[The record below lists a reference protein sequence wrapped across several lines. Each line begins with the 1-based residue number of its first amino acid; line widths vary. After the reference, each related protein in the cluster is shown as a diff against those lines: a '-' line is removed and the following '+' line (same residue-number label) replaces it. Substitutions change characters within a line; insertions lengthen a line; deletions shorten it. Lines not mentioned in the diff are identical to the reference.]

1 MDKSWTLYQKKA
13 KNLTNFSSLDKI
25 LIKSRKGVT
34 LLDTSSPRIKH
45 NSSLYH
51 IFTEYGD
58 IIIGLVS
65 TIAAI
70 YLHSTHHPYMSV
82 ILSAI
87 AIGSFSI
94 TVAEIAEILADRLEE
109 PYASFVLTFSAV
121 AVEIL
126 LLFMIVRE
134 AIHSPDALET
144 VKGGI
149 ISAVI
154 VDMNV
159 LLGLAVFIGGLS
171 FKEQEHNEDTSSTYT
186 TILLVAS
193 SALLVPSIL
202 TYTNDSHTLFEA
214 SVMIAMLLG
223 VFYIAIF
230 IFQTKTHAHF
240 FKATAKSRLFRIKK
254 KFHIEDEEEDED
266 YFFDKLNN
274 ISNFF
279 FMFAFILIIGILAEL
294 FANDGI
300 AIAKEQEISTG
311 LAGLIIAIIAVAPE
325 LLTAIKAAKDDE
337 IQRVINIA
345 MGASTVSIML
355 TVPILMGLAF
365 VNGIE
370 LTLDFNA
377 FQVGA
382 LILTIILA
390 WKTTDDGETNYFEGI
405 SHLMFFLGYAVIATL
420 YK

>member
-1 MDKSWTLYQKKA
+1 LDSHRLSSSNYNTLH
-13 KNLTNFSSLDKI
+13 I
-25 LIKSRKGVT
+25 L
-34 LLDTSSPRIKH
+34 
-45 NSSLYH
+45 Y
-51 IFTEYGD
+51 EYSD
-58 IIIGLVS
+58 IILGFIFGALALYFHLNS
-65 TIAAI
+65 M
-70 YLHSTHHPYMSV
+70 PYFSV
-82 ILSAI
+82 LTSAI
-87 AIGSFSI
+87 AIGAFSI
-94 TVAEIAEILADRLEE
+94 TVSEIAEILADRLDE

-121 AVEIL
+121 AVEII

-134 AIHSPDALET
+134 GTHDISALET

-171 FKEQEHNEDTSSTYT
+171 YKEQEHNEDTSSTYT

-202 TYTNDSHTLFEA
+202 TYTGDSKTLYHA
-214 SVMIAMLLG
+214 SVMIAMLLAS
-223 VFYIAIF
+223 FYIAIF

-254 KFHIEDEEEDED
+254 RNEESEEEDDDD
-266 YFFDKLNN
+266 YIFEK
-274 ISNFF
+274 ISNIWNFLAIFF
-279 FMFAFILIIGILAEL
+279 FIFIIGILAEL
-294 FANDGI
+294 FATDGMP
-300 AIAKEQEISTG
+300 IAKEIGISSG

-325 LLTAIKAAKDDE
+325 ITTAIKAAKDDE

-355 TVPILMGLAF
+355 TVPILMALASI
-365 VNGIE
+365 NGIE

-390 WKTTDDGETNYFEGI
+390 WKTTDEGETNYFEGI
-405 SHLMFFLGYAVIATL
+405 SHLMFFIGYAIIATF
-420 YK
+420 YR